1 MMEKYHRIL
10 VAVDGSEPAK
20 LAFEKGLEL
29 ALKLDGVLGI
39 ASIVDLRAF
48 SPNVSY
54 DGSLEEKAELEL
66 KTSVNEYAEKA
77 RTAGV
82 KQVETFVAK
91 GNPKIILSTDIPAE
105 FQADLII
112 CGATGMNRVEKL
124 VLGSVSSYI
133 MAHAICDTLIA
144 R

>member
-1 MMEKYHRIL
+1 MEKYHRIL
-10 VAVDGSEPAK
+10 VAIDGSEPAK

-29 ALKLDGVLGI
+29 AIKLDGVLGI

-66 KTSVNEYAEKA
+66 KASVNEYAEKA
-77 RTAGV
+77 RLAGV

-91 GNPKIILSTDIPAE
+91 GNPKILLSTDIPAE

-112 CGATGMNRVEKL
+112 CGATGMNRMGGLCYGKISPYPCCNRRL
-124 VLGSVSSYI
+124 RTGKISF
-133 MAHAICDTLIA
+133 
-144 R
+144 